1 MEQMNM
7 EETVARI
14 NQLYRIQKTTGLSEE
29 QRIEQKELRQ
39 IYLAA
44 IKSSLRGQL
53 DNIEIVDDESKS

>member
-1 MEQMNM
+1 MNM

-14 NQLYRIQKTTGLSEE
+14 NQLYRIQKTTGFSEE

>member
-1 MEQMNM
+1 MNM